1 MDWFTT
7 DWATLWR
14 IALSAALVLAATIAA
29 IRANGLRSLS
39 KMSSFDFAVTVAIGS
54 IVASTV
60 LSKDP
65 SVPEGAIAVV
75 SLLICQRLVAAA
87 RLRLGASAL
96 VDNSPIV
103 LMRGTEL
110 VDDALK
116 RSRVT
121 ADDVYAKLR
130 EANVTS
136 LEQVH
141 LVVLESTGD
150 ISVLHGEPGAAL
162 DERLMR
168 GVEGRETSGAA
179 GGTPRPA

>member
-7 DWATLWR
+7 DGATLWR

-54 IVASTV
+54 VVASTV

-65 SVPEGAIAVV
+65 SVAEGAFAVV
-75 SLLICQRLVAAA
+75 SLLLCQRLVALA
-87 RLRLGASAL
+87 RLRIGASAL

-110 VDDALK
+110 VDGALE

-136 LEQVH
+136 LDQVRC
-141 LVVLESTGD
+141 VVLESTGD
-150 ISVLHGEPGAAL
+150 ISVLHGEPGGEL
-162 DERLMR
+162 DERVMR
-168 GVEGRETSGAA
+168 GVEGRGAPGP
-179 GGTPRPA
+179 GGTPRQA